1 MKTKRYKKSQF
12 KLIQNALTN
21 DAIYNSKTDTYNT
34 KIKIN
39 QNEYVLRIQF
49 ADNDRI
55 LVWEAV
61 EINKNTENGGQ
72 YTVIANNALLLS
84 MLNILVW
91 QKAPIL

>member
-1 MKTKRYKKSQF
+1 MTTKRYKKSQF
-12 KLIQNALTN
+12 RIIQHALTN
-21 DAIYNSKTDTYNT
+21 DAVYNSATDTYNI

-55 LVWEAV
+55 LVWKAV

-72 YTVIANNALLLS
+72 
-84 MLNILVW
+84 
-91 QKAPIL
+91 